1 MKRTRSQW
9 DRISLYSSRVR
20 SKNVR
25 HTPSLPKTCALI
37 HKIKAPQPKKEEQAP
52 PPPEVPSP
60 KAEASAPKPETSSS
74 TIPSKAEAP
83 SKPKEDKVVPLKE
96 QQSKNQD
103 KSASPPPRVASGSR
117 NETRAS
123 LFVLLYSVHS

>member
-25 HTPSLPKTCALI
+25 HTPSFPKTCALI

-60 KAEASAPKPETSSS
+60 KAEASAPKPETSLS
-74 TIPSKAEAP
+74 TPSKAEAP

-96 QQSKNQD
+96 QQSKKQD
-103 KSASPPPRVASGSR
+103 KSASPPPRAASGSR

-123 LFVLLYSVHS
+123 LLVLLYSVHS